1 MSLSPGRLYI
11 VNKLIRSLPGTRMFN
26 LKRKLLAFAG
36 GNLGA
41 NVRLMGLKVLGPFEL
56 EIGDNTFIG
65 EDTFLAG
72 AIDSRIEIGK
82 DCDISSKVTF
92 VTGTHKLDPE
102 GEKMAGEGFGKDIV
116 IGNGVWIGIGSII
129 LGGVTIGNRAIIGAG
144 SVVTKDVP
152 DYCVVAGNPARIIK
166 KYDNVLKIWEKA

>member
-1 MSLSPGRLYI
+1 MSLRPGRLYI
-11 VNKLIRSLPGTRMFN
+11 VNKLIRFLPGTRMFN
-26 LKRKLLAFAG
+26 MKRKLLAFAG
-36 GNLGA
+36 AGLGA
-41 NVRLMGLKVLGPFEL
+41 NVRMMGLKVLGPFDL
-56 EIGDNTFIG
+56 QVGDNTFIG
-65 EDTFLAG
+65 EDTFLVG
-72 AIDSRIEIGK
+72 AIDSSIRIGR
-82 DCDISSKVTF
+82 DCDISSKVTL
-92 VTGTHKLDPE
+92 VTGTHELTPD

-166 KYDNVLKIWEKA
+166 KYDNVQKIWEKA